1 MTRESPTQPA
11 HFDVREFA
19 RTAQGS
25 LRADLDLVAFASAP
39 LEPEVVRVLAMVG
52 TLEGATMAH
61 LRNVLVTATHKDAR
75 VTAFL
80 VTWAFEKFWI
90 ADALRAIVQ
99 ASGGSA
105 VVDATDAASWGWAAS
120 SDRGPVRRALAGFTQ
135 GWPVIGAHM
144 TVGLVDDWMLG
155 AAYECTVDASGSAA
169 LEAAVGRILAVKR
182 RHVRFFEEEVE
193 RRLGSSPKAVR
204 LARGEL
210 RRTAWPLGSAVLA
223 REERD
228 VFARFMFGG
237 DAGDALAARLE
248 RDMAGLPGMDAR
260 TGTIV
265 REKLAGRRPA

>member
-39 LEPEVVRVLAMVG
+39 LEPEVVGTLAVIG

-61 LRNVLVTATHKDAR
+61 LRNVLVTPTHKDAR

-80 VTWAFEKFWI
+80 VTWAYEKFWI
-90 ADALRAIVQ
+90 ADALRAIVE
-99 ASGGSA
+99 AGGDAA
-105 VVDATDAASWGWAAS
+105 VVDAPDAASRGPAAS
-120 SDRGPVRRALAGFTQ
+120 SGRGPVRRALAGFTQ

-144 TVGLVDDWMLG
+144 TVGLIDDWMLG
-155 AAYECTVDASGSAA
+155 AAYERVVDASGGAA
-169 LEAAVGRILAVKR
+169 LEAAVGRILAVKQ
-182 RHVRFFEEEVE
+182 RHTRFFEEEVE
-193 RRLGSSPKAVR
+193 RRLTSSPKAVR

-210 RRTAWPLGSAVLA
+210 RSTAWPLGGAELEP
-223 REERD
+223 EERA
-228 VFARFMFGG
+228 VFARFVFGG
-237 DAGDALAARLE
+237 DAGDALAARIE
-248 RDMAGLPGMDAR
+248 RDIAGLPGMDAR

-265 REKLAGRRPA
+265 REKLAGRPRA